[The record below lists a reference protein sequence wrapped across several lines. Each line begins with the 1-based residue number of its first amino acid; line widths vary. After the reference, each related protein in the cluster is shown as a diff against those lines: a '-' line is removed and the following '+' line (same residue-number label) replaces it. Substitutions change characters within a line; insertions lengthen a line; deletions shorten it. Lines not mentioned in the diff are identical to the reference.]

1 MDDSWQKQIRKKHK
15 DEAFVR
21 LRTLLKCL
29 QDPILSEDS
38 SMVSKL
44 VKELEEHCWRAGL
57 IESRP
62 SSLSS

>member
-1 MDDSWQKQIRKKHK
+1 MDDSWQKQIRQKHK
-15 DEAFVR
+15 GEALMPV
-21 LRTLLKCL
+21 RTLLKCL

-57 IESRP
+57 VERKQP
-62 SSLSS
+62 S